1 MTYMPTG
8 DNGRTRVLIAGGG
21 VAALEAMIALKALA
35 EDRVEI
41 TLLAPDRDFFYRP
54 LAVAEPFGVGEVQ
67 RFDLA
72 TLAQGCDAEYH
83 LGSLVAVY
91 VDERWIRTSRN
102 LRYGYDALV
111 IAVGTQSRDAFP
123 GAVTFR
129 SSADADQI
137 RWLITDIQEGRA
149 KRIVFAVPGGVS
161 WALPVYELALL
172 TAEHFKRMGNGRP
185 ELQIVTPEHAPL
197 AMLGRAGS
205 EAVGALLAERGI
217 EVRTGTYPLAFDAG
231 ELEISPDP
239 PIPADRVISVPRH
252 KGIRIAGVPQDENF
266 FVPTDSYGRV
276 ADLKGVYAAGD
287 ITTFSVKQG
296 GIASQQADAVAECI
310 ASEAGAPVTP
320 RPFEPVLRGLLLTG
334 GVPLYARTALTGGH
348 GDTSKADT
356 EALWWPSGKIAAR
369 YLGPYLAE
377 FAGLMLRH
385 SGPAQ
390 ASINPSPSA

>member
-1 MTYMPTG
+1 M
-8 DNGRTRVLIAGGG
+8 RVLIAGGG
-21 VAALEAMIALKALA
+21 VAALETMIALKALA

-91 VDERWIRTSRN
+91 QEERWIRTSRN
-102 LRYGYDALV
+102 LRYDYDALV

-129 SSADADQI
+129 SSADVEEIQ
-137 RWLITDIQEGRA
+137 WLLTDIETGRV
-149 KRIVFAVPGGVS
+149 KRVVFAVPGGVS
-161 WALPVYELALL
+161 WALPIYELALL
-172 TAEHFKRMGNGRP
+172 TAEHLRRNGNTRP
-185 ELQIVTPEHAPL
+185 ELQIVTPERAPL

-205 EAVGALLAERGI
+205 DALGALLAERGI
-217 EVRTGTYPLAFDAG
+217 EVRTRTYPLAFDAG
-231 ELEISPDP
+231 QLEISPDP
-239 PIPADRVISVPRH
+239 PIPADRVISIPRS
-252 KGIRIAGVPQDENF
+252 KGIKIAGVPQDENF
-266 FVPTDSYGRV
+266 FIPTDPHGRV
-276 ADLKGVYAAGD
+276 AGLAGVYAAGD
-287 ITTFSVKQG
+287 VTTFAVKQG
-296 GIASQQADAVAECI
+296 GIESQQADAVAECI
-310 ASEAGAPVTP
+310 AAEAGAPVTP

-334 GVPLYARTALTGGH
+334 SVPLYARTALTGGH

-356 EALWWPSGKIAAR
+356 EALWWPPGKIAAR

-377 FAGLMLRH
+377 FAGLMLPPTW
-385 SGPAQ
+385 PAQ
-390 ASINPSPSA
+390 ASIKPSPSA